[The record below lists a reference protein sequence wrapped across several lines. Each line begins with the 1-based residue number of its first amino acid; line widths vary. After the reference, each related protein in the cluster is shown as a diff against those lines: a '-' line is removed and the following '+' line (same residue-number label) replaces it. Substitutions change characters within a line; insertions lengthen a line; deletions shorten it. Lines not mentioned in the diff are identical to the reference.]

1 MERHV
6 YCIIVTYN
14 AMKWVD
20 KCFTSLRD
28 SSIKINPVVVDNL
41 STDGTVDYIKKH
53 YPEVYIIENR
63 YNKGFG
69 QANNQGIE
77 YAYKQGATHLFLLNQ
92 DAWVSNDG
100 VEQMVKIQDENDLDV
115 ISPIHLNGSR
125 DKYDYSFLDAAVFDR
140 HNQQYVNDLFFGN
153 PANYYLVDKVNA
165 AAWIISRKTIE
176 TIGGFDPLFF
186 HYGEDINYCQ
196 RLKYFNKTI
205 AFTPKAT
212 ICHDREQHGNMAVY
226 NRRIILTILFSCHGN
241 INHGFITRK
250 EKLPQFTLLLFY
262 NIIKSLLSFD
272 KYRFLLFLRSYAT
285 FLANIPNIIKSR
297 KQNKTIGSNWLNI

>member
-100 VEQMVKIQDENDLDV
+100 VEKMVKIQDENDIAV
-115 ISPIHLNGSR
+115 ISPIHLNGKGQKH
-125 DKYDYSFLDAAVFDR
+125 DFSFLEAVVFEK
-140 HNQQYVNDLFFGN
+140 HNHQYVNDLLFKCPSSF
-153 PANYYLVDKVNA
+153 YLIEKVNA
-165 AAWIISRKTIE
+165 AAWMVSRKTIDA
-176 TIGGFDPLFF
+176 IGGFDPLFF

-196 RLKYFNKTI
+196 RLCYHKKLM
-205 AFTPKAT
+205 AFTPLAT
-212 ICHDREQHGNMAVY
+212 ICHDRGEHGNMTVY
-226 NRRIILTILFSCHGN
+226 NKRAIISHLLCVHSN
-241 INHGFITRK
+241 INHAVFTTK
-250 EKLPQFTLLLFY
+250 ESILNYTALLWWRIIKTVFCLKWREFSLLVCSYFEYISKLPAIF
-262 NIIKSLLSFD
+262 
-272 KYRFLLFLRSYAT
+272 
-285 FLANIPNIIKSR
+285 KSR
-297 KQNKTIGSNWLNI
+297 KQNKVAGHNWLNL